1 MKIFVTGGTGFIGS
15 HLVKKLQQNGHVVAI
30 LSSNLAESEQWQK
43 EIGDFNPD
51 AVAHLAWEGL
61 PDYSAEM
68 SAKNIKYSLDL
79 FNFLKEINCQNILS
93 VGSTFEKTNPN
104 DVFPAA
110 KRMIHLW
117 GRALFDNFIWA
128 RIFYVYG
135 PGQRETS
142 LIPYLINCAKKN
154 ERPEIKNPLGQNDYI
169 YIEDVTEALAIL
181 VENGK
186 AGEYEIG
193 RGELVSNQKLI
204 NTVAQEFNIE
214 SWDKGIELTA
224 QNKASLF
231 RQSRNNET
239 MAKADNSR
247 LREMGWE
254 PKISVE
260 EGIKKVISASRTPR
274 PLGRGR
280 VRSIIKK

>member
-1 MKIFVTGGTGFIGS
+1 MKIFVTGGTGFIGTN
-15 HLVKKLQQNGHVVAI
+15 LVKNLQERGHDLCLLKTN
-30 LSSNLAESEQWQK
+30 LSESEGWQK
-43 EIGDFNPD
+43 EILDFQPD
-51 AVAHLAWEGL
+51 AVMHLAWEGL

-79 FNFLKEINCQNILS
+79 FGFLQKINCTNVLS
-93 VGSTFEKTNPN
+93 VGSAFEKINPN
-104 DVFPAA
+104 DVFPTA
-110 KRMIHLW
+110 KRIIHLW

-181 VENGK
+181 LENSK

-193 RGELVSNQKLI
+193 RGELISNQKLI
-204 NTVAQEFNIE
+204 NIVAQEFNIE
-214 SWDKGIELTA
+214 NWDKGIELTTQSQIIGVA
-224 QNKASLF
+224 ENSKL
-231 RQSRNNET
+231 RQ
-239 MAKADNSR
+239 
-247 LREMGWE
+247 LGWE

-260 EGIKKVISASRTPR
+260 EGIKKVISYYLS
-274 PLGRGR
+274 
-280 VRSIIKK
+280 KK